1 LPGLEGVEEQAA
13 RMGSELWVVVQIL
26 LARIVE
32 VAVVV
37 LMVVELGRM
46 LIQEGMGVK
55 AEQLSMGRL
64 EELEGLL
71 PL

>member
-1 LPGLEGVEEQAA
+1 LPGLEVVEEQAA

-55 AEQLSMGRL
+55 AEQLSMERL

-71 PL
+71 LL

>member
-1 LPGLEGVEEQAA
+1 LPGLEVVEEQAA

-32 VAVVV
+32 VEVVV

-55 AEQLSMGRL
+55 AEQLSIGRL

>member
-1 LPGLEGVEEQAA
+1 LPGLEVVEEQAA

-32 VAVVV
+32 VEVVV
-37 LMVVELGRM
+37 LMGVELGRM

>member
-1 LPGLEGVEEQAA
+1 LPGLEVVEEQAA

-32 VAVVV
+32 VEVVV

>member
-1 LPGLEGVEEQAA
+1 LPGLEVVEEQAA